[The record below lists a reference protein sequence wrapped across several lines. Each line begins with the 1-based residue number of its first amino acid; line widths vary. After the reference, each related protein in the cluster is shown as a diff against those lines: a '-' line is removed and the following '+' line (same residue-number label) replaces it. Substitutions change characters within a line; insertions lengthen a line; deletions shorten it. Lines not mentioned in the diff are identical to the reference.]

1 MQFNPIAIAGTL
13 VGGLILAGL
22 LGWIRRP
29 RLVVLVPRSF
39 SYSQLTD
46 RGQLVEISVFNR
58 GFKTEDSVELIL
70 SHTLKY
76 ELLGANYQDASLE
89 ANKIKIPRIGPSDEV
104 TVLLMV
110 EHGSFKQDDIVQ
122 CLSKENKGSVVSKL
136 EQVPPSGPQRIGI
149 IGMFI
154 AVPSLLYGLTFGI
167 DYVFKELHKTDATVA
182 SKNGSE
188 KEPIDVR
195 GWKVPWYTRSTS
207 LLLPKF
213 ESGDISVD
221 YGEITRR
228 QDVVSIPITVSN
240 KTKEILKA
248 RISMMTSK
256 SAKRFKSYE
265 LSTDDM
271 LITPGKSETQTIKVV
286 IPSNP
291 GDEADR
297 MVFVDGTIQNT
308 DGEILTFKGQKEV
321 R

>member
-1 MQFNPIAIAGTL
+1 MQFNPITIAGTL

-22 LGWIRRP
+22 LGWIRKP

-70 SHTLKY
+70 NHALKY
-76 ELLGANYQDASLE
+76 ELLGANYQDATLDE
-89 ANKIKIPRIGPSDEV
+89 NKLKIPRIGPTDEV

-110 EHGSFKQDDIVQ
+110 ENGSFKQGDIVQ

-136 EQVPPSGPQRIGI
+136 EEVPPSGPQRIAI

-154 AVPSLLYGLTFGI
+154 VVPSILYGLTFGI
-167 DYVFKELHKTDATVA
+167 DYIFKEINKTDETIATKA
-182 SKNGSE
+182 SNKN
-188 KEPIDVR
+188 EPIDVR
-195 GWKVPWYTRSTS
+195 GWKVPWYNKSTS
-207 LLLPKF
+207 TLLPKL
-213 ESGDISVD
+213 ESGEISVD

-228 QDVVSIPITVSN
+228 QDIASIPIIVSN
-240 KTKEILKA
+240 KTNEVIKA
-248 RISMMTSK
+248 RISMATSK

-265 LSTDDM
+265 LLTDEM
-271 LITPGKSETQTIKVV
+271 LITPGKKEMQTIRVV
-286 IPSNP
+286 IPTNTT
-291 GDEADR
+291 DEADR
-297 MVFVDGTIQNT
+297 IVFVDATIQNT
-308 DGEILTFKGQKEV
+308 DGQILTFTGQKEV